1 MELIKA
7 IFSNILGIDG
17 FIIIVTLVNIFV
29 VGRMTRNFSNKAE
42 KQMRKVVYK
51 PIGDIVE
58 KMAVEEKEEKLDLHA
73 LKSTIETQH
82 TWYQIFISITSIM
95 PLLGILGTVVSL
107 LGITALEQSVI
118 QANFLTALSSTFWG
132 IVGAIICRVV
142 EGTLTPIVERNQD
155 NFDLLINKI
164 R

>member
-1 MELIKA
+1 MDLLRA
-7 IFSNILGIDG
+7 IFGNILGIDG
-17 FIIIVTLVNIFV
+17 FIIIITILNIFV
-29 VGRMTRNFSNKAE
+29 VGHMARRLSNKAE
-42 KQMRKVVYK
+42 NSMRKVVYK

-58 KMAVEEKEEKLDLHA
+58 QISKPEKEEKLDLHK
-73 LKSTIETQH
+73 LKLTIETQH

-95 PLLGILGTVVSL
+95 PLLGILGTIVSL
-107 LGITALEQSVI
+107 LAITALEEGII

-142 EGTLTPIVERNQD
+142 EGTLTPIVDRNQD

>member
-7 IFSNILGIDG
+7 IFGNILGLDG
-17 FIIIVTLVNIFV
+17 FIIIIILLNIFV
-29 VGRMTRNFSNKAE
+29 AGSMTRKISNRAE
-42 KQMRKVVYK
+42 DAMRKVVYK
-51 PIGDIVE
+51 PIDDIVE
-58 KMAVEEKEEKLDLHA
+58 QIGKTSKDEKLDLHK
-73 LKSTIETQH
+73 LKSTIEKQQA
-82 TWYQIFISITSIM
+82 WYQIFISVTSIM

-107 LGITALEQSVI
+107 LNVTALEETVI

-132 IVGAIICRVV
+132 IVGAIICRVY
-142 EGTLTPIVERNQD
+142 EGTLTPVVERNQD

>member
-7 IFSNILGIDG
+7 IFGNILGIDG
-17 FIIIVTLVNIFV
+17 FIIIVIVLNIFV
-29 VGRMTRNFSNKAE
+29 ASNMTRRLSKKAE
-42 KQMRKVVYK
+42 NTMRKVVYK
-51 PIGDIVE
+51 PIDDIVE
-58 KMAVEEKEEKLDLHA
+58 QIGKKQKDEKLDLHK
-73 LKSTIETQH
+73 LKSTIETQQ

-95 PLLGILGTVVSL
+95 PLLGILGTVVAL

-132 IVGAIICRVV
+132 ITGAIICRVV
-142 EGTLTPIVERNQD
+142 EGTLTPVVERNQD

>member
-17 FIIIVTLVNIFV
+17 FIIIVAILNIFV
-29 VGRMTRNFSNKAE
+29 VGYMTRKHSNTAE
-42 KQMRKVVYK
+42 NAMRKVVYK

-58 KMAVEEKEEKLDLHA
+58 KIGKEDKEEKLDLHK

-107 LGITALEQSVI
+107 LNVTALEQAVI

-155 NFDLLINKI
+155 NFDLLINKL

>member
-1 MELIKA
+1 MELLKA
-7 IFSNILGIDG
+7 IFSNILGLDG
-17 FIIIVTLVNIFV
+17 FIIIIIILNIFL
-29 VGRMTRNFSNKAE
+29 VGNMTRRLSNKAE
-42 KQMRKVVYK
+42 GAMRKVVYK
-51 PIGDIVE
+51 PIDDIVE
-58 KMAVEEKEEKLDLHA
+58 KIGKAEKKEKLDLHK

-95 PLLGILGTVVSL
+95 PLLGILGTVISL

>member
-7 IFSNILGIDG
+7 IFSNILGLDG
-17 FIIIVTLVNIFV
+17 FIIIVAAVNIFL
-29 VGRMTRNFSNKAE
+29 VGYMTRKHSNTAE
-42 KQMRKVVYK
+42 NAMRKVVYK
-51 PIGDIVE
+51 PIGEIVE
-58 KMAVEEKEEKLDLHA
+58 KIGKEGKEEKLDLHK

-107 LGITALEQSVI
+107 LGVTALEQSVI

-132 IVGAIICRVV
+132 ITGAIICRVV

-155 NFDLLINKI
+155 NFDMLINKL